1 MAFGLLLTEDQ
12 SPCSLK
18 KLCVWLGN
26 ASLGAVAL
34 AELGAEPRLGAQ
46 HSQAGQEREKLL
58 PGKGETPDQRARFGE
73 CRPVH
78 RSTGWA
84 WLGFAQPKQWDRDR
98 AAPTSTPT
106 GEHTPP
112 ASPILLPG
120 DANPKG
126 MKSRCLVLA
135 VGWQFPMTTPCS
147 WTWTTQPE
155 ALHPQGQQHEAGC
168 WGKPFPALQ

>member
-12 SPCSLK
+12 SLCSLK
-18 KLCVWLGN
+18 SCVCGLGMHPWGLWPWQ
-26 ASLGAVAL
+26 SLGQSPGLV
-34 AELGAEPRLGAQ
+34 

-155 ALHPQGQQHEAGC
+155 ALHPHGQQHEAGC